1 MIVVM
6 RKNNIILVGLILLL
20 LATIYSLNLEKD
32 GTVAA
37 TGDSGRTKTVILD
50 PGHGGE
56 DPGAVSDY
64 SGLKEKDFNLDVA
77 MKVKKLLE
85 DEGYKVIMT
94 REDDVLAYDPETR
107 EILQKRKQDLL
118 RRKKIMDEAGA
129 DIVVSIHL
137 NKFPEN
143 RYYGAQ
149 TFFPPGSA
157 DSQRLAACIQKCLK
171 DMVDPTNNRVS
182 LVKKEPIIIL
192 KDYKTTTAIVECGF
206 LSNREEEMKLQSDE
220 YRQKIAEAIAEGIK
234 RYCQIMPG

>member
-6 RKNNIILVGLILLL
+6 RKNNIILAGLIILL
-20 LATIYSLNLEKD
+20 LATIYSLNLESD

-37 TGDSGRTKTVILD
+37 TGDSGRPKTVILD

-77 MKVKKLLE
+77 MKAKKLLE

-94 REDDVLAYDPETR
+94 REDDLLVYDPETR

-137 NKFPEN
+137 NKFPQN
-143 RYYGAQ
+143 QYYGAQ
-149 TFFPPGSA
+149 TFFPPGSSG
-157 DSQRLAACIQKCLK
+157 SQRLAACIQKCLK
-171 DMVDPTNNRVS
+171 DTVDPANNRVS
-182 LVKKEPIIIL
+182 LVKKDPIIIL
-192 KDYKTTTAIVECGF
+192 KDLKTVTAIVECGF
-206 LSNREEEMKLQSDE
+206 LSNREEEMKLRRDE
-220 YRQKIAEAIAEGIK
+220 YRQKIAKAIAEGIK
-234 RYCQIMPG
+234 CYFK